1 MHFMIRPADKQF
13 WTWVL
18 LDATDATVMESPK
31 TFPSQTQASAA
42 ALAFAAI
49 VGKAARVIKC
59 N

>member
-1 MHFMIRPADKQF
+1 MHFKIRSADKHL

-49 VGKAARVIKC
+49 VGKAARKIVG
-59 N
+59 